1 MNKGKIIFSDMFLW
15 LDVAMWKI
23 WTAIGSHS
31 SARAVRFHQPSG
43 VYFDVNYFFDA
54 KYLEISSE
62 GREEF
67 SNILVALLDKQALHA
82 PVS

>member
-1 MNKGKIIFSDMFLW
+1 MFSDMFLW
-15 LDVAMWKI
+15 LDVAMWEM

-31 SARAVRFHQPSG
+31 SARAARFHQPLD
-43 VYFDVNYFFDA
+43 VFFDVNYFCDA